1 MDIALTAQFSQ
12 IFFESG
18 LNDGAATDVEGIR
31 SLLGLATG
39 ALLAAGQSFKQMNEE
54 LGKEFAGWI
63 YSNEFV
69 TSDVNRLIKFFDYFG
84 DNFDALT
91 GGVSPLQLL
100 RLLTP
105 NQRPSRAAL
114 ADFIDECND
123 EGSTVSCADIDAIQ
137 RQHKIK
143 SIPTIKSLTPQVP
156 VVPNIPVV
164 PNVQVEPTVDLG
176 MVGNQQG
183 GVGIFRLEVKDYQL
197 ANQLDTQWKESG
209 FTANQ
214 WMRFMST
221 SARAVQEIAQVV
233 LGRTIVDVSELDELM
248 VAIKGNKPEV
258 QSEDLDL
265 ASTLNRID
273 VGSALDELPI
283 DVSECLKK
291 ISDLDSKIAFH
302 SAPVGTDAMMRR
314 IYREKRDLVIASLKT
329 LAVKYQLEIES
340 LLMTACNSIK
350 VQFVA

>member
-1 MDIALTAQFSQ
+1 MDIALTAQFYQ
-12 IFFESG
+12 NYFENG
-18 LNDGAATDVEGIR
+18 LNDDAATDVEGIR
-31 SLLGLATG
+31 SLFGLATG
-39 ALLAAGQSFKQMNEE
+39 ALLAAGQSFKQMQEE
-54 LGKEFAGWI
+54 LGKEFAAWI

-69 TSDVNRLIKFFDYFG
+69 TSDVNRLIKLFDYFG

-91 GGVSPLQLL
+91 SAVSPLQLL

-123 EGSTVSCADIDAIQ
+123 EGTTASCADIDSIQ
-137 RQHKIK
+137 RQYKIK
-143 SIPTIKSLTPQVP
+143 SVPTIKSLTPQVT
-156 VVPNIPVV
+156 VV
-164 PNVQVEPTVDLG
+164 PNVQVEPTVDLR

-221 SARAVQEIAQVV
+221 SARTVQEIAQVV
-233 LGRTIVDVSELDELM
+233 LGRTIVDVSELEELM
-248 VAIKGNKPEV
+248 VAIKGNKLEV
-258 QSEDLDL
+258 KSDLDL
-265 ASTLNRID
+265 GSTLSLSEID
-273 VGSALDELPI
+273 SALDGLPVA
-283 DVSECLKK
+283 VSDCLKK
-291 ISDLDSKIAFH
+291 INYLDCKIAFH

-314 IYREKRDLVIASLKT
+314 MYREKRDLLIALLKT
-329 LAVKYQLEIES
+329 LAVDYELDVES
-340 LLMTACNSIK
+340 LLLTASNSIE
-350 VQFVA
+350 VRFVA